1 MGKYSQFHPGSVLSD
16 VGVSTQQDIMKLG
29 EDITDERVKRFGLPE
44 QIKEMRTAG
53 PTMAPVGP
61 SAVEIPSEP
70 MGGKSEIGT
79 KLAIGA
85 PSEALRTEALDTTTQ
100 AAKAAEPA
108 KAATDMG
115 YGSAG
120 IMAGAGLL
128 GSLGKAISEAKIQE
142 MKAKQGAISGFG
154 KAQQEAMSKAGA
166 GKYGALAQLI
176 AAYRGAL
183 K

>member
-1 MGKYSQFHPGSVLSD
+1 MEKYSQFYPARVMSD
-16 VGVSTQQDIMKLG
+16 VGVSTQQPIMKLG
-29 EDITDERVKRFGLPE
+29 EENLDERIKRFGLPE
-44 QIKEMRTAG
+44 AIKEMKTAG
-53 PTMAPVGP
+53 PTMAPIGP
-61 SAVEIPSEP
+61 SAVEIPNEP
-70 MGGKSEIGT
+70 MSGRSEIGT

-128 GSLGKAISEAKIQE
+128 GSLGKAISESGIQQ

-154 KAQQEAMSKAGA
+154 KAQQEAMSKAGT

>member
-1 MGKYSQFHPGSVLSD
+1 MGGYSQFYPGSTLSD
-16 VGVSTQQDIMKLG
+16 VGVSTQQPIMKLG
-29 EDITDERVKRFGLPE
+29 EENLDEKIKRFGLPE

-79 KLAIGA
+79 KLAIGS
-85 PSEALRTEALDTTTQ
+85 PSEALRTQALDTT
-100 AAKAAEPA
+100 AKAAEPA
-108 KAATDMG
+108 KAAVNPE

-120 IMAGAGLL
+120 IMAGAHLL
-128 GSLGKAISEAKIQE
+128 SSLGKGISEAGIQQ
-142 MKAKQGAISGFG
+142 MKAKQDAISGLG
-154 KAQQEAMSKAGA
+154 KSQQEAMSKAGA
-166 GKYGALAQLI
+166 NKYGALAQLI